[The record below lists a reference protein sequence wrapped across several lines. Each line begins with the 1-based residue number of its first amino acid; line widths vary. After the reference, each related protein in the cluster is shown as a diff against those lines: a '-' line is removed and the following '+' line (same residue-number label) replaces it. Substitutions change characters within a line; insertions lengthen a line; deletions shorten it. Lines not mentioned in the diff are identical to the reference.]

1 MTDINQTAPT
11 ATPGLDLD
19 AVGREIASVLEGADR
34 YPERSWMSLR
44 DALRNTAP
52 TLIAEVRALRAKLAE
67 AKRLGL
73 EACRASGAAP
83 GGAVYAQIAA
93 IAAAMEAL

>member
-1 MTDINQTAPT
+1 MTDINKTAPT

-52 TLIAEVRALRAKLAE
+52 TLIAEVRALRADLR
-67 AKRLGL
+67 AK
-73 EACRASGAAP
+73 SGKCCPTWSAAREHDIDCP
-83 GGAVYAQIAA
+83 
-93 IAAAMEAL
+93 IAAALEAL